1 MLFDRNN
8 LTELLELG
16 AGEVSD
22 FCNDYLDSDK
32 LAEHIER
39 MEPFSRK
46 ELCQYLGIGE
56 STMTGWLKED
66 RIPLMAKEA
75 FLLPLVH
82 RVLRDEIVRLRK
94 EKDNARILKSG
105 DSYQIVVFRPDEAG
119 ESIGII
125 VADNITNL
133 HNARLILS
141 GMQALDLL
149 YECDDTPLE
158 YAINRIQDLEDP
170 DFQNYLESLEQLRMD
185 VRMCLS
191 YAGDYEKWRDLQ
203 KLIMESEHSKT
214 KEGRAQAKKA
224 AEDAMKA
231 IGGRL
236 KIKIGARNTSEDIKN
251 TEQKAE
257 KKP

>member
-16 AGEVSD
+16 AKGVSD

-32 LAEHIER
+32 LDEHIER
-39 MEPFSRK
+39 EEPFSRK
-46 ELCQYLGIGE
+46 ELCRYLGIGE

-149 YECDDTPLE
+149 YECDDTPLD
-158 YAINRIQDLEDP
+158 YAINHFEDSEYP
-170 DFQNYLESLEQLRMD
+170 EFFESLEQLRMD

-191 YAGDYEKWRDLQ
+191 YAGDYEQWRDLQ
-203 KLIMESEHSKT
+203 KLIMELEHSKT

>member
-39 MEPFSRK
+39 EEPFTRK
-46 ELCQYLGIGE
+46 ELCRYLGIGE

-105 DSYQIVVFRPDEAG
+105 DHYQIVVFRPDEAG
-119 ESIGII
+119 EAIGKV
-125 VADNITNL
+125 VADNIADLRT
-133 HNARLILS
+133 ARIFVA
-141 GMQALDLL
+141 GVQALNLL
-149 YECDDTPLE
+149 GKCDDLPLE
-158 YAINRIQDLEDP
+158 YAIEHFSDSEYPGYLECLED
-170 DFQNYLESLEQLRMD
+170 LRTD
-185 VRMCLS
+185 IRMCVS
-191 YAGDYEKWRDLQ
+191 YAADYERWSDWQ
-203 KLIMESEHSKT
+203 KAIAKSEYYKT
-214 KEGRAQAKKA
+214 KEVKKNFDKMMENLDLNIDIHATEPESETNKGNKAGGQA
-224 AEDAMKA
+224 
-231 IGGRL
+231 
-236 KIKIGARNTSEDIKN
+236 
-251 TEQKAE
+251 
-257 KKP
+257 

>member
-8 LTELLELG
+8 LTELLELR

-39 MEPFSRK
+39 EEPFSRK
-46 ELCQYLGIGE
+46 ELCRYLGIGE

-105 DSYQIVVFRPDEAG
+105 DHYQIVVFRPDEAG
-119 ESIGII
+119 EAIGKV
-125 VADNITNL
+125 VANNIADLRT
-133 HNARLILS
+133 ARIFVA
-141 GMQALDLL
+141 GVQALNLL
-149 YECDDTPLE
+149 GKCDDLPLE
-158 YAINRIQDLEDP
+158 YAIDHFSSYSEYPDYLECLED
-170 DFQNYLESLEQLRMD
+170 LRTD
-185 VRMCLS
+185 IRMCVS
-191 YAGDYEKWRDLQ
+191 YAADYERWSDWQ
-203 KLIMESEHSKT
+203 KAIAKSEYYKT
-214 KEGRAQAKKA
+214 KEVKENFDKMMKNLDLNIDIHATEPESETNKGNKAGGQA
-224 AEDAMKA
+224 
-231 IGGRL
+231 
-236 KIKIGARNTSEDIKN
+236 
-251 TEQKAE
+251 
-257 KKP
+257 

>member
-8 LTELLELG
+8 LPELLELG
-16 AGEVSD
+16 AVKVSD
-22 FCNDYLDSDK
+22 FCDDYLDSDK

-39 MEPFSRK
+39 EEPFFSRK
-46 ELCQYLGIGE
+46 ELCRYLGIGE
-56 STMTGWLKED
+56 STLTGWLKED

-82 RVLRDEIVRLRK
+82 QVLRDEIVRLRK

-125 VADNITNL
+125 VADNITNP

-149 YECDDTPLE
+149 YECDDDPLD
-158 YAINRIQDLEDP
+158 YAINHFQDLEDP
-170 DFQNYLESLEQLRMD
+170 SFLNYLESLEQLRMD

-191 YAGDYEKWRDLQ
+191 YAGDYEQWRDLQ
-203 KLIMESEHSKT
+203 KLIMELEHSKT

-231 IGGRL
+231 KG
-236 KIKIGARNTSEDIKN
+236 DD
-251 TEQKAE
+251 
-257 KKP
+257 